1 MKISV
6 IVATYNRP
14 DALNVVL
21 QSLECQ
27 TDNNF
32 EIIIADDGS
41 DDETRSLIERH
52 IQKTKNLIK
61 HVWHEDLGFRLSKIR
76 NLAMQSA
83 TGSYLIFLDGDCAV
97 QPDFIESHRRLSEK
111 GFIVTG
117 SRILLEKEI
126 TEKICKDRSFNFS
139 EFKRNSFKYLIKK
152 QINKFLPLFIKLP
165 DHPLRKYK
173 KFQWRRIKG
182 CNLGCWK
189 SDAIDIN
196 GFDEVLVGWG
206 HEDADFVFRMYQ
218 NGINRKSGAWGTE
231 VLHLWHKM
239 ANKENADKNAAIV
252 RAKILAKGNF

>member
-27 TDNNF
+27 TDNDF
-32 EIIIADDGS
+32 EIIVADDGS
-41 DDETRSLIERH
+41 DNETKSLVEIH

-111 GFIVTG
+111 CFIVTG

-139 EFKRNSFKYLIKK
+139 EFKRKSFEYLIKK